1 MKKNVEHEKIFHDI
15 RYDNYV
21 VQYQGNIE
29 EEISKRPGFYVTLI
43 NNSFAIVS
51 LIKDLELNISEEAIF
66 QTIVYVVP
74 SEFYTL
80 QQISPIEASQAEFLQ
95 AGSPLN
101 LTGKGV
107 DIAII
112 DSGIDYLNEEF
123 MDANGETRIELIWDQ
138 TIISTEITDIND
150 APFGAVYTKAQI
162 NDAIKAQREGNSPRK
177 IVPSI
182 DEIGHGT
189 NMSGIIGATG
199 KNPRL
204 RGVAPDCTF
213 IVVKL
218 IRDFSYE
225 AQFPDTEVPVF
236 NITAI
241 FAALQFLYEY
251 IQANNKPMVI
261 YFPLGSTLGN
271 HKGEG
276 ALEEFI
282 EAISTK
288 SGIAV
293 VAGTGN
299 QRNAGGHASGIV
311 SKITG
316 LEALGVGV
324 IELEAA
330 PEQKNIWV
338 QIWVDLPNIMSL
350 EIVSPSGE
358 STGTIPII
366 LNYTKRHTFIF
377 EKTSIRVNYYFPEET
392 TGDELIRIRFYDL
405 QPGIWRLRIIANYIL
420 SGRYDAWLPQRGLTV
435 GNTRFSFPDPF
446 GTITNPS
453 NSIYIITVA
462 AYNQNNYNLVDYS
475 GMAFLDFYIDR
486 IDVAAGGV
494 NAITV
499 APDNKTAIVNGTS
512 VAAAVVSG
520 VCAMLFQ
527 WGIVNGNDPYIYSQT
542 LKAYLAKGAIARSG
556 DITPNPYWGYG
567 ILNVPKIFEN
577 MT

>member
-1 MKKNVEHEKIFHDI
+1 MKRNIEHERIFHDI

-21 VQYQGNIE
+21 VQYQGNIV
-29 EEISKRPGFYVTLI
+29 EEISSRPDFYVTVI
-43 NNSFAIVS
+43 NDKFAIVS
-51 LIKDLELNISEEAIF
+51 VIKDLELNISEEAIF

-80 QQISPIEASQAEFLQ
+80 QDISPIEASQANFLQ
-95 AGSPLN
+95 IGSPLN
-101 LTGKGV
+101 LTGKNV
-107 DIAII
+107 DVAIV

-123 MDANGETRIELIWDQ
+123 MDVNGETRIEVIWDQ
-138 TIISTEITDIND
+138 TIISTETTETTDV
-150 APFGAVYTKAQI
+150 PFGALYTKAQI
-162 NDAIKAQREGNSPRK
+162 NDAIKAQREGNSPSR
-177 IVPSI
+177 IVPSN

-204 RGVAPDCTF
+204 RGVAPECNF
-213 IVVKL
+213 VVVKL

-236 NITAI
+236 NIAAI

-251 IQANNKPMVI
+251 ILTHNKPMVI

-276 ALEEFI
+276 ALEEFM
-282 EAISTK
+282 ESISTK
-288 SGIAV
+288 SGIAI

-311 SKITG
+311 SKISG
-316 LEALGVGV
+316 IQSQGSGV

-366 LNYTKRHTFIF
+366 LNYTKRYTFIF
-377 EKTSIRVNYYFPEET
+377 EKTSIRVNYFFPEET
-392 TGDELIRIRFYDL
+392 TGDELIRVRFYNL
-405 QPGIWRLRIIANYIL
+405 QPGIWRLRINANYIL

-435 GNTRFSFPDPF
+435 GTTRFSFPDPF

-453 NSIYIITVA
+453 NSIYIVTAA

-499 APDNKTAIVNGTS
+499 APDNKISIVNGTS
-512 VAAAVVSG
+512 VSAAVVAG

-527 WGIVNGNDPYIYSQT
+527 WGIINGNDPYIYSQT
-542 LKAYLAKGAIARSG
+542 IKAYLAKGAIARSG
-556 DITPNPYWGYG
+556 DVIPNPYWGYG

>member
-1 MKKNVEHEKIFHDI
+1 MKKNIEHEKIFHDI

-21 VQYQGNIE
+21 VEYQGNIE
-29 EEISKRPGFYVTLI
+29 EEISQRPGYYVTII
-43 NNSFAIVS
+43 NNRFAIVS
-51 LIKDLELNISEEAIF
+51 VPKDVEINISEEALF
-66 QTIVYVVP
+66 KTIVYVIP
-74 SEFYTL
+74 AEFYTL
-80 QQISPIEASQAEFLQ
+80 QDISPIESSQASFLQ
-95 AGSPLN
+95 AGSSLN
-101 LTGKGV
+101 LTGRGV
-107 DIAII
+107 NLAVV

-123 MDANGETRIELIWDQ
+123 MDINGKTRIEIIWDQ
-138 TIISTEITDIND
+138 SIITTDSND
-150 APFGAVYTKAQI
+150 NSDVPFGAIYTREQI
-162 NDAIKAQREGNSPRK
+162 NEAIKAKKEGRPPGA
-177 IVPSI
+177 IVPSE

-189 NMSGIIGATG
+189 NMSCIIGGSG
-199 KNPRL
+199 KNPNF

-218 IRDFSYE
+218 IRDFSFE
-225 AQFPDTEVPVF
+225 AQFPDASVPVF

-251 IQANNKPMVI
+251 TLLNNKPIVI

-276 ALEEFI
+276 ILEEFM
-282 EAISTK
+282 ESISTK
-288 SGIAV
+288 SGIAI

-299 QRNAGGHASGIV
+299 QRNAGGHASGTV
-311 SKITG
+311 AKISG
-316 LEALGVGV
+316 LQAPGAGV

-338 QIWVDLPNIMSL
+338 QIWVELPNIMTL

-358 STGTIPII
+358 STGVMPII

-377 EKTSIRVNYYFPEET
+377 EKTSIRVNYYFPEEI
-392 TGDELIRIRFYDL
+392 TGDELIRVRFYNL
-405 QPGIWRLRIIANYIL
+405 QPGIWRLRVVANYIL
-420 SGRYDAWLPQRGLTV
+420 SGKYDAWLPQQGLTV
-435 GNTRFSFPDPF
+435 GDTKFSFPDPF

-453 NSIYIITVA
+453 NSIYITTIA

-475 GMAFLDFYIDR
+475 GMAFLDSYIDR

-499 APDNKTAIVNGTS
+499 APDNKIAIVNGTS
-512 VAAAVVSG
+512 VSAAVVSG
-520 VCAMLFQ
+520 VCAMLFE

-542 LKAYLAKGAIARSG
+542 IKAYLAKGAISRSG
-556 DITPNPYWGYG
+556 DIVPNPYWGYG

>member
-1 MKKNVEHEKIFHDI
+1 MKRNIEQERVFHDI

-21 VQYQGNIE
+21 VQYQGDIE
-29 EEISKRPGFYVTLI
+29 GEISQKPGYYVTVI
-43 NNSFAIVS
+43 NDRFAIVS
-51 LIKDLELNISEEAIF
+51 VPKDIEINISEEAQF
-66 QTIVYVVP
+66 ATVVYVIP

-80 QQISPIEASQAEFLQ
+80 QDISPIEASQADFLQ
-95 AGSPLN
+95 TGSALN

-107 DIAII
+107 DVAIV

-123 MDANGETRIELIWDQ
+123 MDGDGQTRIELIWDQ
-138 TIISTEITDIND
+138 TIISTDSDEGNG
-150 APFGAVYTKAQI
+150 APFGVIYTREEI
-162 NDAIKAQREGNSPRK
+162 NAAIRAKRAGNPINK
-177 IVPSI
+177 IVPSE

-189 NMSGIIGATG
+189 HMSGIIGASG

-218 IRDFSYE
+218 LRDYSFE
-225 AQFPDTEVPVF
+225 AQFTDTQVPIF
-236 NITAI
+236 NITVI
-241 FAALQFLYEY
+241 FSALQFLYEY
-251 IQANNKPMVI
+251 TLSHNKPIVI

-276 ALEEFI
+276 VLEEFMEI
-282 EAISTK
+282 ISTK
-288 SGIAV
+288 SGITIV
-293 VAGTGN
+293 TGTGN
-299 QRNAGGHASGIV
+299 QRNAGGHASGTV
-311 SKITG
+311 AKITG
-316 LEALGVGV
+316 VQAPGAGI

-330 PEQKNIWV
+330 PEQKNIWI
-338 QIWVDLPNIMSL
+338 QIWVELPNIMSL

-358 STGTIPII
+358 STGVMPII

-377 EKTSIRVNYYFPEET
+377 EKTSIRVNYFFPEEV
-392 TGDELIRIRFYDL
+392 TGDELIRIRFYNL
-405 QPGIWRLRIIANYIL
+405 QPGIWRLRVVANYIL
-420 SGRYDAWLPQRGLTV
+420 NGRYDAWLPQRGITISD
-435 GNTRFSFPDPF
+435 TRFSFPDPF
-446 GTITNPS
+446 GTITNPA
-453 NSIYIITVA
+453 NSIYIVSIA

-475 GMAFLDFYIDR
+475 GMAFLDTYIDR

-499 APDNKTAIVNGTS
+499 APDNKTAVVNGTS
-512 VAAAVVSG
+512 VAAAVVAG

-527 WGIVNGNDPYIYSQT
+527 WGIVDGNDPYLYSQT
-542 LKAYLAKGAIARSG
+542 IKAYLAKGAISRSG
-556 DITPNPYWGYG
+556 DIVPNPYWGYG

>member
-1 MKKNVEHEKIFHDI
+1 MIRNIEHEKIFHDI

-29 EEISKRPGFYVTLI
+29 EEISKRPDFYVTII
-43 NNSFAIVS
+43 NNKFAIVS

-80 QQISPIEASQAEFLQ
+80 QQISPIEASQANFLQ
-95 AGSPLN
+95 EGSPLN

-107 DIAII
+107 DVAII

-123 MDANGETRIELIWDQ
+123 MDANGETRIEMIWDQ
-138 TIISTEITDIND
+138 TIISIENTGSND
-150 APFGAVYTKAQI
+150 VPFGAVYTKVQI
-162 NDAIKAQREGNSPRK
+162 NEAIKAQREGNSPRK

-204 RGVAPDCTF
+204 RGIAPDCNLL
-213 IVVKL
+213 VVKL

-251 IQANNKPMVI
+251 IQTNNKPMVI

-316 LEALGVGV
+316 LEAPGVGV

-392 TGDELIRIRFYDL
+392 TGDELIRIRFYNL

-420 SGRYDAWLPQRGLTV
+420 SGRYDAWLPQQGLTV
-435 GNTRFSFPDPF
+435 GTTRFSFPDPF

-453 NSIYIITVA
+453 NSIYIITAA

-556 DITPNPYWGYG
+556 DIVPNPYWGYG
-567 ILNVPKIFEN
+567 ILNVPRIFEN

>member
-1 MKKNVEHEKIFHDI
+1 MKKNIEHEKIFHDI

-21 VQYQGNIE
+21 VEYQGNIE
-29 EEISKRPGFYVTLI
+29 EEISQRPGYYVTII
-43 NNSFAIVS
+43 NNRFGIVS
-51 LIKDLELNISEEAIF
+51 VPKDVEINISEEALF
-66 QTIVYVVP
+66 KTIVYVIP
-74 SEFYTL
+74 AEFYTL
-80 QQISPIEASQAEFLQ
+80 QDISPIESSQASFLQ
-95 AGSPLN
+95 AGSSLN
-101 LTGKGV
+101 LTGRGV
-107 DIAII
+107 NLAVV

-123 MDANGETRIELIWDQ
+123 MDINGNTRIEIIWDQ
-138 TIISTEITDIND
+138 SIITTDSND
-150 APFGAVYTKAQI
+150 NSDVPFGAIYTREQI
-162 NDAIKAQREGNSPRK
+162 NEAIKAKNEGRPPGA
-177 IVPSI
+177 IVPSE

-189 NMSGIIGATG
+189 NMSCIIGGSG
-199 KNPRL
+199 KNPNF

-218 IRDFSYE
+218 IRDFSFE
-225 AQFPDTEVPVF
+225 AQFPDASVPVF

-251 IQANNKPMVI
+251 TLLNNKPIVI

-276 ALEEFI
+276 ILEEFM
-282 EAISTK
+282 ESISTK
-288 SGIAV
+288 SGIAI

-299 QRNAGGHASGIV
+299 QRNAGGHASGTV
-311 SKITG
+311 AKISG
-316 LEALGVGV
+316 LQAPGAGV

-338 QIWVDLPNIMSL
+338 QIWVELPNIMTL

-358 STGTIPII
+358 STGVMPII

-377 EKTSIRVNYYFPEET
+377 EKTSIRVNYYFPEEI
-392 TGDELIRIRFYDL
+392 TGDELIRVRFYNL
-405 QPGIWRLRIIANYIL
+405 QPGIWRLRVVANYIL
-420 SGRYDAWLPQRGLTV
+420 SGKYDAWLPQQGLTV
-435 GNTRFSFPDPF
+435 GDTKFSFPDPF

-453 NSIYIITVA
+453 NSIYITTIA

-475 GMAFLDFYIDR
+475 GMAFLDSYIDR

-499 APDNKTAIVNGTS
+499 APDNKIAIVNGTS
-512 VAAAVVSG
+512 VSAAVVSG
-520 VCAMLFQ
+520 VCAMLFE

-542 LKAYLAKGAIARSG
+542 IKAYLAKGAISRSG
-556 DITPNPYWGYG
+556 DIVPNPYWGYG